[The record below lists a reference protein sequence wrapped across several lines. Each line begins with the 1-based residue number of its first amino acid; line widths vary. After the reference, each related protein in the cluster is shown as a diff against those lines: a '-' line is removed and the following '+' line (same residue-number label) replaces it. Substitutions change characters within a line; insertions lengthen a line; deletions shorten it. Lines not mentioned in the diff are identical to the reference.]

1 LICLS
6 CKFLNHGNKS
16 HVEEARTEGQ
26 SSSMGGWGGGW
37 RGQRKKV
44 WNMNS
49 SVDFLSF
56 PLPAQFEE

>member
-1 LICLS
+1 
-6 CKFLNHGNKS
+6 
-16 HVEEARTEGQ
+16 
-26 SSSMGGWGGGW
+26 MGGWGGEW
-37 RGQRKKV
+37 RGQRKEV